1 MFKVPQKDILAK
13 KGIKIQEK
21 TWMKSQMSTMDY
33 NFFMKKQKLDEKY
46 IKIR

>member
-1 MFKVPQKDILAK
+1 MFKSTPKDILAT

-21 TWMKSQMSTMDY
+21 TWMKSQMSTMDS
-33 NFFMKKQKLDEKY
+33 NFFMKKQKLDENC